1 MVFTDKINIVMHHS
15 SQGMY
20 KKDILLKSLNL
31 EVCKSTIGVL
41 LIFFFLVVSSR
52 FVGYFEQ
59 AAEGLIDPNIIFKVV
74 LLRFPDFIT
83 LLIPLS
89 FFLGVVITISRMYA
103 DREIYGYF
111 SGNLS
116 KNDLIKYLLPQSI
129 IFFIITLSLS
139 IYIAPYTKE
148 LSKNLISVDS
158 IEEQFNSI
166 KPKEIMIFDNFN
178 GFIFANDRGI
188 NDLNQVVFLSS
199 SNEKFSLVLA
209 QKLLS
214 NDKGTSLDLT
224 LKNGVVYQ
232 NIFTEDSSL
241 ISEFGNFNFPLEK
254 DIEHIDA
261 KTLSKVF
268 DYSEKSSMSQKQWNI
283 SIPITIFIL
292 LIIGVHISKVEPRQ
306 GRLAV
311 LLPAIFVYFLYLS
324 LLILARESFED
335 DIYQTHYYSWFV
347 HLAFFI
353 FGMYAT
359 LKSNLNTAISLNTI
373 GLIKSTNLFKA
384 ITLLSIF
391 LIFLWISQ

>member
-241 ISEFGNFNFPLEK
+241 ISEFGNFNLPLEK

-335 DIYQTHYYSWFV
+335 DIYQTHYYSWYV

>member
-214 NDKGTSLDLT
+214 NDKGSSLDLT

-335 DIYQTHYYSWFV
+335 DIYQTHYYSWYV

>member
-1 MVFTDKINIVMHHS
+1 MV
-15 SQGMY
+15 
-20 KKDILLKSLNL
+20 
-31 EVCKSTIGVL
+31 
-41 LIFFFLVVSSR
+41 
-52 FVGYFEQ
+52 
-59 AAEGLIDPNIIFKVV
+59 
-74 LLRFPDFIT
+74 
-83 LLIPLS
+83 
-89 FFLGVVITISRMYA
+89 
-103 DREIYGYF
+103 
-111 SGNLS
+111 
-116 KNDLIKYLLPQSI
+116 SI
-129 IFFIITLSLS
+129 
-139 IYIAPYTKE
+139 
-148 LSKNLISVDS
+148 
-158 IEEQFNSI
+158 
-166 KPKEIMIFDNFN
+166 
-178 GFIFANDRGI
+178 
-188 NDLNQVVFLSS
+188 FLSS

-241 ISEFGNFNFPLEK
+241 ISEFGNFNLPLEK

>member
-1 MVFTDKINIVMHHS
+1 MHHS

-20 KKDILLKSLNL
+20 KKDILSKSLNI

-41 LIFFFLVVSSR
+41 LILFFLVVSSR

-59 AAEGLIDPNIIFKVV
+59 AAEGLIDPNIIVKVV

-129 IFFIITLSLS
+129 IYFLITLSLS

-148 LSKNLISVDS
+148 LSKNLLSVDS
-158 IEEQFNSI
+158 IEEQFKSI
-166 KPKEIMIFDNFN
+166 KSKEIMIFDKFN
-178 GFIFANDRGI
+178 GFIFANDKDG

-199 SNEKFSLVLA
+199 SNEQFSIVLA
-209 QKLLS
+209 KKLS
-214 NDKGTSLDLT
+214 SKDKGTSLDLT
-224 LKNGVVYQ
+224 LSNGLIYQ
-232 NIFTEDSSL
+232 NIFSEDSSFT
-241 ISEFGNFNFPLEK
+241 SEFGEFSFPLEK
-254 DIEHIDA
+254 DIEQIDA

-268 DYSEKSSMSQKQWNI
+268 DYSEKSSKSQKQWNI

-335 DIYQTHYYSWFV
+335 NIYQTHYYSWYV

-353 FGMYAT
+353 FGIYAMF
-359 LKSNLNTAISLNTI
+359 KSNLNTAISVNVI
-373 GLIKSTNLFKA
+373 GLTKSSNFFKA
-384 ITLLSIF
+384 ISLLFIF
-391 LIFLWISQ
+391 LIFLWILQ

>member
-214 NDKGTSLDLT
+214 NDKGSSLDLT

>member
-214 NDKGTSLDLT
+214 NDKGSSLDLT

-241 ISEFGNFNFPLEK
+241 ISEFGNFNLPLEK

-335 DIYQTHYYSWFV
+335 DIHQTHYYSWFV

>member
-241 ISEFGNFNFPLEK
+241 ISEFGNFNLPLEK

-335 DIYQTHYYSWFV
+335 DIYQTHYYSWYV

-384 ITLLSIF
+384 ITLLFIF

>member
-214 NDKGTSLDLT
+214 NDKGSSLDLT

-241 ISEFGNFNFPLEK
+241 ISEFGNFNLPLEK

-335 DIYQTHYYSWFV
+335 DIHQTHYYSWFV

-384 ITLLSIF
+384 ITLLFIF

>member
-214 NDKGTSLDLT
+214 NDKGSSLDLT

-335 DIYQTHYYSWFV
+335 DIYQTHYYSWYV

-384 ITLLSIF
+384 ITLLFIF

>member
-241 ISEFGNFNFPLEK
+241 ISEFGNFNLPLEK

-335 DIYQTHYYSWFV
+335 DIHQTHYYSWFV

-384 ITLLSIF
+384 ITLLFIF

>member
-241 ISEFGNFNFPLEK
+241 ISEFGNFNLPLEK

-335 DIYQTHYYSWFV
+335 DIHQTHYYSWFV

>member
-214 NDKGTSLDLT
+214 NDKGSSLDLT

-241 ISEFGNFNFPLEK
+241 ISEFGNFNLPLEK

-384 ITLLSIF
+384 ITLLFIF

>member
-214 NDKGTSLDLT
+214 NDKGSSLDLT

-241 ISEFGNFNFPLEK
+241 ISEFGNFNLPLEK

>member
-214 NDKGTSLDLT
+214 NDKGSSLDLT

-335 DIYQTHYYSWFV
+335 DIHQTHYYSWFV

-384 ITLLSIF
+384 ITLLFIF

>member
-214 NDKGTSLDLT
+214 NDKGSSLDLT

-241 ISEFGNFNFPLEK
+241 ISEFGNFNLPLEK
-254 DIEHIDA
+254 DIEHIEA

-384 ITLLSIF
+384 ITLLFIF

>member
-335 DIYQTHYYSWFV
+335 DIYQTHYYSWYV

-384 ITLLSIF
+384 ITLLFIF

>member
-214 NDKGTSLDLT
+214 NDKGSSLDLT

-384 ITLLSIF
+384 ITLLFIF

>member
-20 KKDILLKSLNL
+20 KKDILSKSLNI

-41 LIFFFLVVSSR
+41 LILFFLVVSSR

-59 AAEGLIDPNIIFKVV
+59 AAEGLIDPNIIVKVV

-129 IFFIITLSLS
+129 IYFLITLSLS

-148 LSKNLISVDS
+148 LSKNLLSVDS
-158 IEEQFNSI
+158 IEEQFKSI
-166 KPKEIMIFDNFN
+166 KSKEIMIFDKFN
-178 GFIFANDRGI
+178 GFIFANDKDN

-199 SNEKFSLVLA
+199 SNEQFSIVLA
-209 QKLLS
+209 KKLS
-214 NDKGTSLDLT
+214 SKDKDTSLDVT
-224 LKNGVVYQ
+224 LNNGLIYQ
-232 NIFTEDSSL
+232 NIFSEDSSFT
-241 ISEFGNFNFPLEK
+241 SEFGEFSFPLDK
-254 DIEHIDA
+254 DIEQIDA

-268 DYSEKSSMSQKQWNI
+268 DYSEKSSKSQKQWNI

-335 DIYQTHYYSWFV
+335 NIYQTHYYSWYV

-353 FGMYAT
+353 FGIYAMF
-359 LKSNLNTAISLNTI
+359 KSNLNRAILVDVTGLTKSSNLLKAISL
-373 GLIKSTNLFKA
+373 LF
-384 ITLLSIF
+384 IF
-391 LIFLWISQ
+391 LIFLWILQ

>member
-241 ISEFGNFNFPLEK
+241 ISEFGNFNLPLEK

-384 ITLLSIF
+384 ITLLFIF

>member
-20 KKDILLKSLNL
+20 KKDILLKNLNL

-214 NDKGTSLDLT
+214 NDKGSSLDLT

-335 DIYQTHYYSWFV
+335 DIYQTHYYSWYV

-384 ITLLSIF
+384 ITLLFIF

>member
-1 MVFTDKINIVMHHS
+1 MHHS

-20 KKDILLKSLNL
+20 KKDILSKSLNI

-41 LIFFFLVVSSR
+41 LILFFLVVSSR

-59 AAEGLIDPNIIFKVV
+59 AAEGLIDPNIIVKVV

-129 IFFIITLSLS
+129 IYFLITLSLS
-139 IYIAPYTKE
+139 TYIAPYTKE
-148 LSKNLISVDS
+148 LSKNLLSVDS
-158 IEEQFNSI
+158 IEEQFKSI
-166 KPKEIMIFDNFN
+166 KSKEIMIFDKFN
-178 GFIFANDRGI
+178 GFIFANDKDG

-199 SNEKFSLVLA
+199 SNEQFSIVLA
-209 QKLLS
+209 NKLS
-214 NDKGTSLDLT
+214 SKDKGTSLDLT
-224 LKNGVVYQ
+224 LSNGIVYQ
-232 NIFTEDSSL
+232 NIFSEDSSFT
-241 ISEFGNFNFPLEK
+241 SEFGEFSFPLDK
-254 DIEHIDA
+254 DIEQIDA

-268 DYSEKSSMSQKQWNI
+268 DYSEKSSKSQKQWNI

-335 DIYQTHYYSWFV
+335 NIYQTHYYSWYV

-353 FGMYAT
+353 FGIYAMF
-359 LKSNLNTAISLNTI
+359 KSNLNRAILVDVTGLTKSSNLLKAISL
-373 GLIKSTNLFKA
+373 LF
-384 ITLLSIF
+384 IF
-391 LIFLWISQ
+391 LIFLWLLQ

>member
-20 KKDILLKSLNL
+20 KKDILSKSLNI

-41 LIFFFLVVSSR
+41 LILFFLVVSSR

-59 AAEGLIDPNIIFKVV
+59 AAEGLIDPNIIVKVV

-129 IFFIITLSLS
+129 IYFLITLSLS

-148 LSKNLISVDS
+148 LSKNLLSVDS
-158 IEEQFNSI
+158 IEEQFKSI
-166 KPKEIMIFDNFN
+166 KSKEIMIFDKFN
-178 GFIFANDRGI
+178 GFIFANDKGS

-199 SNEKFSLVLA
+199 SNEQFSIVLA
-209 QKLLS
+209 KKLS
-214 NDKGTSLDLT
+214 SKDKDTSLDLT
-224 LKNGVVYQ
+224 LNNGLIYQ
-232 NIFTEDSSL
+232 NIFSEDSSFT
-241 ISEFGNFNFPLEK
+241 SEFGEFSFPLDK
-254 DIEHIDA
+254 DIEQIDA

-268 DYSEKSSMSQKQWNI
+268 DYSEKSSKSQKQWNI

-335 DIYQTHYYSWFV
+335 NAYQTHYYSWYV

-353 FGMYAT
+353 FGIYAMF
-359 LKSNLNTAISLNTI
+359 KSNLNKAILVDVTGLTKSSNLLKAISL
-373 GLIKSTNLFKA
+373 LF
-384 ITLLSIF
+384 IF
-391 LIFLWISQ
+391 LIFLWILQ

>member
-241 ISEFGNFNFPLEK
+241 ISEFGNFNLPLEK

-373 GLIKSTNLFKA
+373 GLIKSTNLFNA
-384 ITLLSIF
+384 ITLLFIF

>member
-241 ISEFGNFNFPLEK
+241 ISEFGNFNLPLEK

>member
-20 KKDILLKSLNL
+20 KKDILLKSLNI

-41 LIFFFLVVSSR
+41 LILFFLVVSSR

-59 AAEGLIDPNIIFKVV
+59 AAEGLIDPNIIVKVV

-129 IFFIITLSLS
+129 IYFLITLSLS

-148 LSKNLISVDS
+148 LSKNLLSVDS
-158 IEEQFNSI
+158 IEEQFKSI
-166 KPKEIMIFDNFN
+166 KSKEIMIFDKFN
-178 GFIFANDRGI
+178 GFIFENDKDR
-188 NDLNQVVFLSS
+188 NDLNNVVFLSS
-199 SNEKFSLVLA
+199 SNEQFSIVLA
-209 QKLLS
+209 KKLS
-214 NDKGTSLDLT
+214 SKDKDTSLDLT
-224 LKNGVVYQ
+224 LNNGLIYQ
-232 NIFTEDSSL
+232 NIFSEDSSFT
-241 ISEFGNFNFPLEK
+241 SEFGEFSFPLDK
-254 DIEHIDA
+254 DIEQIDA

-268 DYSEKSSMSQKQWNI
+268 DYSEKSSKSQKQWNI

-335 DIYQTHYYSWFV
+335 NIYQTHYYSWYV

-353 FGMYAT
+353 FGIYAMF
-359 LKSNLNTAISLNTI
+359 KSNLNRAILVDVT
-373 GLIKSTNLFKA
+373 GLTKSSNLFKA
-384 ITLLSIF
+384 ISLLFIF
-391 LIFLWISQ
+391 LIFLWILQ

>member
-335 DIYQTHYYSWFV
+335 DIYQTHYYSWYV

>member
-20 KKDILLKSLNL
+20 KKDILSKSLNI

-41 LIFFFLVVSSR
+41 LILFFLVVSSR

-59 AAEGLIDPNIIFKVV
+59 AAEGLIDPNIIVKVV

-129 IFFIITLSLS
+129 IYFLITLSLS

-148 LSKNLISVDS
+148 LSKNLLSVDS
-158 IEEQFNSI
+158 IEEQFKSI
-166 KPKEIMIFDNFN
+166 KSKEIMIFDKFN
-178 GFIFANDRGI
+178 GFIFANDKDS

-199 SNEKFSLVLA
+199 SNEQFSIVLA
-209 QKLLS
+209 KKLS
-214 NDKGTSLDLT
+214 SKDKDTSLDLT
-224 LKNGVVYQ
+224 LNNGFIYQ
-232 NIFTEDSSL
+232 NIFSEDSSFT
-241 ISEFGNFNFPLEK
+241 SEFGEFSFPLDK
-254 DIEHIDA
+254 DIEQIDA

-268 DYSEKSSMSQKQWNI
+268 DYSEKSSKSQKQWNI

-335 DIYQTHYYSWFV
+335 NIYQTHYYSWYV

-353 FGMYAT
+353 FGIYAMF
-359 LKSNLNTAISLNTI
+359 KSNLNRAILVDVIGLTKSNNLLKAISL
-373 GLIKSTNLFKA
+373 LF
-384 ITLLSIF
+384 IF
-391 LIFLWISQ
+391 LIFLWILQ

>member
-214 NDKGTSLDLT
+214 NDKGSSLDLT

-241 ISEFGNFNFPLEK
+241 ISEFGNFNLPLEK

-335 DIYQTHYYSWFV
+335 DIYQTHYYSWYV